1 MTSPA
6 PGAASGDSPAPS
18 RPGPSLAS
26 VRARRL
32 LAGGLAG
39 AHLTASLCLAV
50 FGFRDGLA
58 GLATAALSAA
68 LVVLFYTVGQWVQ
81 VRVADAPA
89 RTIFL
94 TSVASYVA
102 RVSVLGVL
110 LVAYLR
116 LADGTSQLL
125 AVPMVITAVA
135 TVVGWL
141 TGEVIVFSRL
151 RILNFDEP
159 IQVDERGQE
168 GLEK

>member
-1 MTSPA
+1 M
-6 PGAASGDSPAPS
+6 
-18 RPGPSLAS
+18 
-26 VRARRL
+26 
-32 LAGGLAG
+32 
-39 AHLTASLCLAV
+39 
-50 FGFRDGLA
+50 
-58 GLATAALSAA
+58 
-68 LVVLFYTVGQWVQ
+68 LFYTVGQWVQ